1 MVPCPGCS
9 GATAGGRSGCG
20 PRTGVESG
28 VHPASRQPVPAPPE
42 AAPPPRA
49 RGRTAAWLAG
59 LLLVPPT
66 AVAACRAADSDG
78 VTPVIQLLAFLPWLL
93 VPAGLALLLALLG
106 RRPLLVAWAVTVLA
120 VTGWYARPYD
130 TGLAD
135 RPPGPVTA
143 RIDVLTANV
152 QFGWATEALVE
163 TVRRERPGIVFVQE
177 CPRSCAATLARGL
190 PRDAYPYRL
199 AAGGE
204 GAAGSALLS
213 RYPLEPADG
222 VPAALAMPGAVAEIG
237 GRRVTLQLAHP
248 LPPVPS
254 AVDGWR
260 RELGRLADWAA
271 AHRDRPTLLAGDFN
285 ATGDH
290 AAFRRI
296 LDRGG
301 LRDSA
306 ALAGAGGTPS
316 WPARLP
322 RPLGA
327 QIDHVLAGDAFSVR
341 SARFLDLA
349 GSDHRALLVS
359 LALHDVR

>member
-1 MVPCPGCS
+1 M
-9 GATAGGRSGCG
+9 
-20 PRTGVESG
+20 
-28 VHPASRQPVPAPPE
+28 HPASSPVPGPT
-42 AAPPPRA
+42 AAAASRPA
-49 RGRTAAWLAG
+49 RGRAVVWAAG

-66 AVAACRAADSDG
+66 AVVACRAADRDG
-78 VTPVIQLLAFLPWLL
+78 ITPVIQLLAFLPWLL

-106 RRPLLVAWAVTVLA
+106 RRPLLVAWAVAVLA

-135 RPPGPVTA
+135 RPPGPVVA
-143 RIDVLTANV
+143 RVDVLTANV
-152 QFGWATEALVE
+152 QYGWATEALIE
-163 TVRRERPGIVFVQE
+163 AVRRERPGIVFVQE
-177 CPRSCAATLARGL
+177 CPRSCVLALARGV
-190 PRDAYPYRL
+190 PRADYPHRL

-222 VPAALAMPGAVAEIG
+222 VSSALAMPGATADVE
-237 GRRVTLQLAHP
+237 GRPVDLQLAHP

-254 AVDGWR
+254 AVGDWR
-260 RELGRLADWAA
+260 RELGRLGTWAA
-271 AHRDRPTLLAGDFN
+271 SHRDRPALIAGDFN

-301 LRDSA
+301 LRDGA
-306 ALAGAGGTPS
+306 ALAGAARTPS

-327 QIDHVLAGDAFSVR
+327 QIDHVLVGDAFSVR
-341 SARFLDLA
+341 SARFLDLS
-349 GSDHRALLVS
+349 GTDHRALLVS
-359 LALHDVR
+359 LELHGMR